1 MKSSVKL
8 FFKVLIIFSIFTI
21 FKYSMCDTHNITDPK
36 TRRER
41 FCSGNL
47 QTYLISGFI
56 ALILIIFVFKL

>member
-1 MKSSVKL
+1 MNSNIKL

-21 FKYSMCDTHNITDPK
+21 FKYSMCDTHNISDPK
-36 TRRER
+36 TKTDR